1 MLNRDIRAKINQA
14 AHAAGLLHADGLRRQ
29 WTAHVEALLRART
42 PYREVEAA
50 LEALTAPKPGG
61 DP

>member
-1 MLNRDIRAKINQA
+1 MLNRDLRAKINQA
-14 AHAAGLLHADGLRRQ
+14 AHSAALLHADGLRRQ

-42 PYREVEAA
+42 PYREVEA
-50 LEALTAPKPGG
+50 LTAPKPAG